1 MKDISISI
9 ISADYSGAKAKGNYG
24 YVKKDKYSVCVCP
37 ECNMVFDNAHGV
49 INYYLTGFPRYG
61 AKKQL
66 CARCKK

>member
-9 ISADYSGAKAKGNYG
+9 VEADYKGTKTSGRYG
-24 YVKKDKYSVCVCP
+24 YKDKYTVCVCP
-37 ECNMVFDNAHGV
+37 KCNMVFDDAHDV

-61 AKKQL
+61 AEKKL